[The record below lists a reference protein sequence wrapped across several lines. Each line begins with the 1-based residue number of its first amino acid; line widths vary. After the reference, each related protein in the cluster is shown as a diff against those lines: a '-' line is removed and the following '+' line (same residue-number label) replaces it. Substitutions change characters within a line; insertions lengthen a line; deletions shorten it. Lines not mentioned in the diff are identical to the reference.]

1 MKTLRSISIL
11 VLVASMM
18 AGCSAMDTKST
29 AASAA
34 SGDNKEVESGN
45 LYLVQPGDVLEI
57 YVWREKDLQRD
68 VLVRPDGGLTF
79 PLAGD
84 IQASG
89 KTVDQIRKEIA
100 TRLQKYVPDAVV
112 TVSTKQAGGNKIY
125 VVGKVA
131 RPGEY
136 IATRNLDVMQ
146 ALTLA
151 GGATPFAA
159 LNSIRILRRVDGVQV
174 SIPFKYSQ
182 VEKGKNLKQN
192 ILLHSGDIIV
202 VP

>member
-29 AASAA
+29 AANAA